1 MALNFRKF
9 LDGIRV
15 IPKTTS
21 TANEK
26 GELDVT
32 DSTGKLNYH
41 NGTSSSPVV
50 TEAHSATL
58 TNKTLDSPV
67 IIGTPSIQIP
77 IVIDV
82 NSASDALRI
91 TQTGAGAALRV
102 EDSTNP
108 DATPF
113 VIDASGNVGI
123 GTASPAARLEVENG
137 TGVRTSYN
145 ANADD
150 LAIDGPANTG
160 ITISSAN
167 NAIGSILFADND
179 SDLRGAVQYT
189 HTTNALYL
197 STDGSER
204 LRIDSLGRVL
214 VGSTSARNIGTS
226 LVSSSIQVE
235 GTNTNNSSILAYGNT
250 NTSTGSGILVLG
262 KSRGTAVGSVTAVQ
276 SGDSLGRIHFMGADG
291 TSGGVTGAFIIGQV
305 DGTVATNV
313 MPGALTF
320 WTTPASS
327 NTPLERLRI
336 DSLGKVGIGKAPSGA
351 AGCVLDLGGSTTTE
365 IRLRTTTT
373 GTTNSDGLAIQ
384 MWDDNNVYLVNYEP
398 ASMVFGTS
406 GTERLRIDSSG
417 NVGINTVAT
426 SPQKPLH
433 IIASG
438 TANRFPLRIQNSESA
453 ASADTGIEL
462 LTYNGTSV
470 TSQGYIQSTNSAW
483 TFGVYGANS
492 TSLIGAGNG
501 GTNVVAANASGIIKF
516 ATGGDAVSN
525 ERMRID
531 SSGNVG
537 IGVTTP
543 QARLHLAN
551 STSLNAIFDYYSSVA
566 SPDASLIFRGAR
578 GTGASP
584 TALLSGDSLGILG
597 GRGYGAT
604 AFSAS
609 SRAVIQFLAAEN
621 WTDAAQGTNIAF
633 LTTPTSSTTR
643 EERLRI
649 TSAGNVGIGVTS
661 PSSSLH
667 IAAASGSSTVVL
679 LDSYGTAAGP
689 GLTGRTARGTNA
701 SPTATQNQDILVSI
715 GGRGYGTTGF
725 ASSASSAIILSA
737 AEAFTDTA
745 RGSRITFETTPTGS
759 TTRTLRMTIDPN
771 GNVGIG
777 SSSPSQYLHVQSRTA
792 GDSPTVLVSNDGT
805 GTGNATLLL
814 QRNSVDFGRIRHNP
828 GGGNQTMEF
837 VATHSTTPGYRFYT
851 SLDGTTLTERMRID
865 SSGNVGIATPGATT
879 LDVNGNVSIR
889 SSNNAQTG
897 SAVTLTAPT
906 TSFVRLTAAVT
917 SVAGIT
923 AGANGQ
929 TLTLSNRSGGTVAI
943 NDEDATATAANRIRT
958 GSGASF
964 NLSNNASI
972 QLAYDSTTSRWM
984 VVGTASSTTS
994 VVSVS
999 IDTVLTSLNDV
1010 VLVSASGAAR
1020 TITLPTP
1027 ISGKTI
1033 TVKKTDSSANAVTIS
1048 RSSTETID
1056 GNNSVTLS
1064 AQYDSYTMVSDGT
1077 NWFII

>member
-58 TNKTLDSPV
+58 TNKTLENA
-67 IIGTPSIQIP
+67 IILGNT
-77 IVIDV
+77 
-82 NSASDALRI
+82 SADALRI
-91 TQTGAGAALRV
+91 TQTGSGNALLV

-113 VIDASGNVGI
+113 VINASGNVGI

-204 LRIDSLGRVL
+204 LRIDSIGRVL

-276 SGDSLGRIHFMGADG
+276 NGDSLGLIHFMGADG

-327 NTPLERLRI
+327 NTPIERLRI
-336 DSLGKVGIGKAPSGA
+336 DSSGNVGIATSSPSSTFGGIDIASGGLSLVIGA
-351 AGCVLDLGGSTTTE
+351 QQGSSARANATTKIGRIGGYHYTNVEEPFLAILTESTSTANNITIGGGSGLMNAATTVQFYTAAN
-365 IRLRTTTT
+365 TTTT
-373 GTTNSDGLAIQ
+373 T
-384 MWDDNNVYLVNYEP
+384 
-398 ASMVFGTS
+398 

-417 NVGINTVAT
+417 NVGLNT
-426 SPQKPLH
+426 
-433 IIASG
+433 
-438 TANRFPLRIQNSESA
+438 
-453 ASADTGIEL
+453 
-462 LTYNGTSV
+462 
-470 TSQGYIQSTNSAW
+470 TN
-483 TFGVYGANS
+483 
-492 TSLIGAGNG
+492 
-501 GTNVVAANASGIIKF
+501 
-516 ATGGDAVSN
+516 
-525 ERMRID
+525 
-531 SSGNVG
+531 
-537 IGVTTP
+537 
-543 QARLHLAN
+543 
-551 STSLNAIFDYYSSVA
+551 
-566 SPDASLIFRGAR
+566 
-578 GTGASP
+578 P
-584 TALLSGDSLGILG
+584 T
-597 GRGYGAT
+597 
-604 AFSAS
+604 
-609 SRAVIQFLAAEN
+609 
-621 WTDAAQGTNIAF
+621 
-633 LTTPTSSTTR
+633 
-643 EERLRI
+643 
-649 TSAGNVGIGVTS
+649 
-661 PSSSLH
+661 
-667 IAAASGSSTVVL
+667 
-679 LDSYGTAAGP
+679 
-689 GLTGRTARGTNA
+689 
-701 SPTATQNQDILVSI
+701 
-715 GGRGYGTTGF
+715 
-725 ASSASSAIILSA
+725 
-737 AEAFTDTA
+737 
-745 RGSRITFETTPTGS
+745 
-759 TTRTLRMTIDPN
+759 
-771 GNVGIG
+771 
-777 SSSPSQYLHVQSRTA
+777 QYLHVASRTA
-792 GDSPTVLVSNDGT
+792 GDSPTILVSNDGT

-814 QRNSVDFGRIRHNP
+814 QRNSADFGRIRHNP